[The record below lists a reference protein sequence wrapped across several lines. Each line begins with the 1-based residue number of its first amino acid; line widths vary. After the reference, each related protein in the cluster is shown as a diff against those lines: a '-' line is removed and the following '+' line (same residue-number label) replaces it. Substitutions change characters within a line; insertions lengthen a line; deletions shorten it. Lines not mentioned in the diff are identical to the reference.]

1 MTRCPDTYRPAQHSG
16 RARYRFAGRVM
27 RCVLE
32 EGHEGA
38 HVHEPETLAE
48 ECATARAKAVAP
60 SREAAVAQAARAA
73 AGQTRT
79 PDQIAES
86 DARYREH
93 LRRKR
98 RG

>member
-1 MTRCPDTYRPAQHSG
+1 MTRCPDTYRPSQHSG

-32 EGHEGA
+32 EGHDGA
-38 HVHEPETLAE
+38 HAYEIQPLPDQPESYQVKETYVLEP
-48 ECATARAKAVAP
+48 AK
-60 SREAAVAQAARAA
+60 S
-73 AGQTRT
+73 RT
-79 PDQIAES
+79 PEQIAES

-98 RG
+98 GR

>member
-1 MTRCPDTYRPAQHSG
+1 MTRCPDSYRPSQHSG

-38 HVHEPETLAE
+38 HVHEPTALEI
-48 ECATARAKAVAP
+48 ATPCPFPNAVQVSAPAKP
-60 SREAAVAQAARAA
+60 
-73 AGQTRT
+73 RT
-79 PDQIAES
+79 PEQIAES

-98 RG
+98 GR

>member
-38 HVHEPETLAE
+38 HVHEPDADLG
-48 ECATARAKAVAP
+48 KAIDYILSLKEPGAIGTSNVPAP
-60 SREAAVAQAARAA
+60 IMP
-73 AGQTRT
+73 RT
-79 PDQIAES
+79 PEQIAES